1 MTMRAL
7 TPSQL
12 IACATGCSDDHLVD
26 IGRHRLHAQITD
38 DFKALQQGAKNAGFS
53 LAIASSFRDFNRQSA
68 IWNAK
73 FSGKRPVFN
82 KQQVAIDLSTLT
94 DIDKCHA
101 ILLYSALPG
110 ASRHHLGTDIDV
122 YDEAAIAAD
131 YELQLSPYEYSEAGP
146 FALLTAWLDK
156 NLKTYGFYRPY
167 QEDLGGVS
175 PEPWHISHIKQ
186 SQIMCNQITLEVIEN
201 QIKCSDLLG
210 KETIVKHLPSL
221 FSRYVTNVAP
231 VPI

>member
-1 MTMRAL
+1 MTMRSL
-7 TPSQL
+7 TLSQL
-12 IACATGCSDDHLVD
+12 IACATGCSDDHLID
-26 IGRHRLHAQITD
+26 IGRHRVHAQIAD
-38 DFKALQQGAKNAGFS
+38 DFKALQQAAKKAGFS

-122 YDEAAIAAD
+122 YDEAAVAAD
-131 YELQLSPYEYSEAGP
+131 YELQLNPHEYSETGP
-146 FALLTAWLDK
+146 FALLTAWLDN
-156 NLKTYGFYRPY
+156 NLKEYGFYRPY
-167 QEDLGGVS
+167 QDDLGGVS

-210 KETIVKHLPSL
+210 KEAIVKHLPTL
-221 FSRYVTNVAP
+221 FNRYVTNVAP
-231 VPI
+231 MPI

>member
-1 MTMRAL
+1 MTKMAL

-12 IACATGCSDDHLVD
+12 VACATGYSDDHLVN
-26 IGRHRLHAQITD
+26 IGRHRVHAQIAD
-38 DFKALQQGAKNAGFS
+38 DFKSLQQAAKKAGFS
-53 LAIASSFRDFNRQSA
+53 LAIASSFRDFDRQSA

-73 FSGKRPVFN
+73 FSGKRPVFD
-82 KQQVAIDLSTLT
+82 KHQVAIDLSTLT
-94 DIDKCHA
+94 DIEKCHA

-110 ASRHHLGTDIDV
+110 ASRHHLGTDLDV

-131 YELQLSPYEYSEAGP
+131 YELQLSPLEYSETGP
-146 FALLTAWLDK
+146 FARLTTWLDN
-156 NLKTYGFYRPY
+156 NLTKYGFFRPY
-167 QEDLGGVS
+167 QHDLGGVS

-186 SQIMCNQITLEVIEN
+186 SKIMCNQVSLEVIEH

-210 KETIVKHLPSL
+210 KDTIVKHLPSL
-221 FSRYVTNVAP
+221 FSRYVTNVVP

>member
-1 MTMRAL
+1 MIRMPL

-12 IACATGCSDDHLVD
+12 AACATGCSDDHLVN
-26 IGRHRLHAQITD
+26 IGPHRVHAQIAD
-38 DFKALQQGAKNAGFS
+38 DFKSLQQAAEKAGLS

-73 FSGKRPVFN
+73 FSGQRPVYN
-82 KQQVAIDLSTLT
+82 KQQVAVDLSTLT

-110 ASRHHLGTDIDV
+110 ASRHHLGTDLDI

-131 YELQLSPYEYSEAGP
+131 YELQLSPDEYCHTGP
-146 FALLTAWLDK
+146 FARLTTWLDN
-156 NLKTYGFYRPY
+156 NLTKYGFYRPY
-167 QEDLGGVS
+167 QHDLGGVS

-186 SQIMCNQITLEVIEN
+186 SQVMCDQVTLEA
-201 QIKCSDLLG
+201 IKNKISCSDLLG
-210 KETIVKHLPSL
+210 KDAIVEHLPSL